1 MHKRPCCSLLAVVTI
16 LFAPPLVPPFAREA
30 AGLQAA
36 NSSEFTIRL
45 QASRSSPLDL
55 EVSGDLAGLPAGT
68 THYLTRTDL
77 LRLPIVTQVVTDDT
91 NFSSPTEISGVPL
104 EELLRHL
111 AASPASDMVIA
122 ICDDRYRAHYLQ
134 AYITTHHPLLVIRI
148 NGQTPEG
155 WPKAAEGSDMGPYMI
170 SHGKFSPSFQIF
182 SHQDEP
188 QVPWGIV
195 RLEFRN
201 EKVVLAAIAPRGPH
215 ATEPLVQAGYRIA
228 QQNCFRCHNMH
239 DEGGQKSGHPWQVLS
254 AWAAAAPEHFAA
266 YVRNPQ
272 AKNPRA
278 TMPAN
283 PGYDDATIRALT
295 AYFQTFSPEE
305 KP

>member
-1 MHKRPCCSLLAVVTI
+1 MRKSPPFSLLAVMTI
-16 LFAPPLVPPFAREA
+16 LLLPALVPPSASELKA
-30 AGLQAA
+30 A
-36 NSSEFTIRL
+36 SSSDLVVRW

-55 EVSGDLAGLPAGT
+55 EVSGDLVGLPAGT
-68 THYLTRTDL
+68 TRYLTRAEL
-77 LRLPIVTQVVTDDT
+77 VSLPLVTQVVTDDA
-91 NFSSPTEISGVPL
+91 NFSGPTEVSGVPL

-111 AASPASDMVIA
+111 ARAPESDMVIA

-134 AYITTHHPLLVIRI
+134 AYVATHHPLLVIKI
-148 NGQTPEG
+148 NGQAPEG
-155 WPKAAEGSDMGPYMI
+155 WPKDAEGSDMGPYVI
-170 SHGKFSPSFQIF
+170 SHVKFSPSFRIF

-195 RLEFRN
+195 RLEFRS

-215 ATEPLVQAGYRIA
+215 PTEALVQAGYRIA

-239 DEGGQKSGHPWQVLS
+239 DEGGQKSGRPWQVLS
-254 AWAAAAPEHFAA
+254 AWAAAAPDYFAA

-278 TMPAN
+278 QMPGN

-295 AYFQTFSPEE
+295 ACFQTFSPEE

>member
-1 MHKRPCCSLLAVVTI
+1 MHKGPSCSLLAVVTI
-16 LFAPPLVPPFAREA
+16 LLVPALVPPSAR
-30 AGLQAA
+30 QAA
-36 NSSEFTIRL
+36 ELKAASSSDLAVRL

-55 EVSGDLAGLPAGT
+55 EVSGDLVGLPAGT
-68 THYLTRTDL
+68 TRYLARTDL
-77 LRLPIVTQVVTDDT
+77 LRLPLVTQVVTDDA
-91 NFSSPTEISGVPL
+91 NFPGPTEVSGVPL

-111 AASPASDMVIA
+111 AAAPESDMVIA

-134 AYITTHHPLLVIRI
+134 AYVATHHPLLVLKI
-148 NGQTPEG
+148 NGQPPEG
-155 WPKAAEGSDMGPYMI
+155 WPKDAEGSDMGPYMI
-170 SHGKFSPSFQIF
+170 SHVKFSPSFQIF

-201 EKVVLAAIAPRGPH
+201 EKLVLAAIAPRGPQ
-215 ATEPLVQAGYRIA
+215 ATEALVQAGYHIA

-254 AWAAAAPEHFAA
+254 AWAAVAPEYFAA

-278 TMPAN
+278 QMPGKL
-283 PGYDDATIRALT
+283 GYDDATIHALT